1 MSALTED
8 QTGRGGRPANGTA
21 TTVENPPHPAVPRQ
35 PAPPSPTTAGPTPS
49 TNASREPA
57 PSATV
62 SAEPASSATVS
73 AEPAISTTVSGKS
86 APPTTASAEPT
97 SSTTAPGK
105 PTPAATSPEK
115 PAPPSPATDHPTAPR
130 PPITAVTA
138 VTAVTTELAHRTTE
152 TDVFPA
158 RWTRISDTR
167 FRFTAHWPA
176 AHPFFG
182 PVDDQHQ
189 DPMIVGETLRQAS
202 MVLAH
207 AEFGA
212 PADTHFV
219 MWDLTVSV
227 DPAALLLADAAEPVE
242 FDVVCSEIRRR
253 GRGLRSMRTTMEFR
267 RAGRFV
273 ARGTGSTG
281 CTPPRAYRRL
291 RAGRL
296 NAWNTPV
303 PLLAGIAPQAAGRSR
318 AEDVVLAPAD
328 RPGVWNLRVD
338 TGHPVLFPRP
348 NDHVPGMVLFEAARQ
363 AATAASGLRPF
374 LPATLTAEFDHYAEL
389 HSPCR
394 IETEVFDE
402 HPGEVTVRVSGRQD
416 GASVFTASLTSARPA
431 RVPSPS

>member
-1 MSALTED
+1 M
-8 QTGRGGRPANGTA
+8 
-21 TTVENPPHPAVPRQ
+21 
-35 PAPPSPTTAGPTPS
+35 
-49 TNASREPA
+49 
-57 PSATV
+57 
-62 SAEPASSATVS
+62 
-73 AEPAISTTVSGKS
+73 
-86 APPTTASAEPT
+86 
-97 SSTTAPGK
+97 
-105 PTPAATSPEK
+105 
-115 PAPPSPATDHPTAPR
+115 
-130 PPITAVTA
+130 
-138 VTAVTTELAHRTTE
+138 
-152 TDVFPA
+152 
-158 RWTRISDTR
+158 SDTR

-182 PVDDQHQ
+182 PLDDRHQ

-219 MWDLTVSV
+219 MWDLTVDV

-242 FDVVCSEIRRR
+242 IDVVCSEIRRR

-328 RPGVWNLRVD
+328 RPGVWILRVD

-363 AATAASGLRPF
+363 AAGAASGLHPF
-374 LPATLTAEFDHYAEL
+374 LPSTLTAEFAQYAEL

-394 IETEVFDE
+394 IETEVFDDR
-402 HPGEVTVRVSGRQD
+402 PGEVTVRVSGRQD

-431 RVPSPS
+431 RVRSRS

>member
-21 TTVENPPHPAVPRQ
+21 TTVENPPQTTVPSQATVPPQ
-35 PAPPSPTTAGPTPS
+35 PTAPQETAPPGPTTEEPTPATTATAEAASS
-49 TNASREPA
+49 TEA
-57 PSATV
+57 
-62 SAEPASSATVS
+62 ASSAEAPKRPS
-73 AEPAISTTVSGKS
+73 HTTVTK
-86 APPTTASAEPT
+86 
-97 SSTTAPGK
+97 
-105 PTPAATSPEK
+105 
-115 PAPPSPATDHPTAPR
+115 
-130 PPITAVTA
+130 
-138 VTAVTTELAHRTTE
+138 ELAHRTAE

-158 RWTRISDTR
+158 RWVRISGTR

-182 PVDDQHQ
+182 PVDGRHQ
-189 DPMIVGETLRQAS
+189 DPMVVGETLRQAS

-219 MWDLTVSV
+219 MWDLTVHV
-227 DPAALLLADAAEPVE
+227 DPSALLLADADEPVE
-242 FDVVCSEIRRR
+242 FDVVCSEVRRR
-253 GRGLRSMRTTMEFR
+253 GRGLHSMRTTMEFR
-267 RAGRFV
+267 RAGRLV

-281 CTPPRAYRRL
+281 CTSPRAYRRL

-296 NAWNTPV
+296 NAPDTPV
-303 PLLAGIAPQAAGRSR
+303 PLLPGISPRTAGRTR
-318 AEDVVLAPAD
+318 ADDVVLAPAD
-328 RPGVWNLRVD
+328 RPGVWHLRVD

-363 AATAASGLRPF
+363 AATAASGLHPF
-374 LPATLTAEFDHYAEL
+374 LPTTMTAGFTRYTEL

-394 IETEVFDE
+394 IETETLDE

-416 GASVFTASLTSARPA
+416 GEPVFTAALTAARPA
-431 RVPSPS
+431 RVRSLS

>member
-1 MSALTED
+1 MNALTED

-21 TTVENPPHPAVPRQ
+21 TTVENPPHTAVPRQ
-35 PAPPSPTTAGPTPS
+35 TAPPSPATTDPAPSTTAS
-49 TNASREPA
+49 KEPA
-57 PSATV
+57 PSATT
-62 SAEPASSATVS
+62 SEESASSATATATADPAPS
-73 AEPAISTTVSGKS
+73 ATTSEEPAPS
-86 APPTTASAEPT
+86 ATHPEKLASSATASE
-97 SSTTAPGK
+97 
-105 PTPAATSPEK
+105 E
-115 PAPPSPATDHPTAPR
+115 PAPPSPVTGRPAPHS
-130 PPITAVTA
+130 PI
-138 VTAVTTELAHRTTE
+138 TAVTTELAHRTTD

-176 AHPFFG
+176 VHPFFG
-182 PVDDQHQ
+182 PVDDRHQ

-219 MWDLTVSV
+219 MWDLTVHV

-253 GRGLRSMRTTMEFR
+253 GSGLRSMRTTMEFR

-281 CTPPRAYRRL
+281 CTSPRAYRRL
-291 RAGRL
+291 RAGKL
-296 NAWNTPV
+296 NALDTPV
-303 PLLAGIAPQAAGRSR
+303 PLLAGIPPRAAGRSR

-374 LPATLTAEFDHYAEL
+374 LPDTLTAEFAQYAEL

-402 HPGEVTVRVSGRQD
+402 RPGEVTVRVSGRQD

-431 RVPSPS
+431 RVRSLS

>member
-35 PAPPSPTTAGPTPS
+35 PGPPSPTTAGPTPS
-49 TNASREPA
+49 TNASKEPA

-97 SSTTAPGK
+97 SSTTTPGK

-130 PPITAVTA
+130 PPITA

>member
-1 MSALTED
+1 MPQTGPLSALTED
-8 QTGRGGRPANGTA
+8 QTGREGCPANATA
-21 TTVENPPHPAVPRQ
+21 TTVENPPQTAVPRE
-35 PAPPSPTTAGPTPS
+35 S
-49 TNASREPA
+49 
-57 PSATV
+57 
-62 SAEPASSATVS
+62 
-73 AEPAISTTVSGKS
+73 
-86 APPTTASAEPT
+86 
-97 SSTTAPGK
+97 
-105 PTPAATSPEK
+105 
-115 PAPPSPATDHPTAPR
+115 APPSPAAAESTLPTATADEAAPRAATLTDETETAPPAALIPASASGSGSAPPPGVTEHPTPR
-130 PPITAVTA
+130 SHTVVTK
-138 VTAVTTELAHRTTE
+138 ELAHRTRE

-182 PVDDQHQ
+182 PVDDLHQ

-219 MWDLTVSV
+219 MWDLTVRV
-227 DPAALLLADAAEPVE
+227 DPTALLLADAAEPVE
-242 FDVVCSEIRRR
+242 FDVVCSEVRRR
-253 GRGLRSMRTTMEFR
+253 GRGLHSMRTTMEFR
-267 RAGRFV
+267 RAGRLV

-281 CTPPRAYRRL
+281 CTSPRAYRRL
-291 RAGRL
+291 RADHL
-296 NAWNTPV
+296 HALDTPV
-303 PLLAGIAPQAAGRSR
+303 PLLAGIAPQTAGRTR

-363 AATAASGLRPF
+363 AATAASGLHPF
-374 LPATLTAEFDHYAEL
+374 LPGRMTAEFARYAEL

-394 IETEVFDE
+394 IETEVLEE

-416 GASVFTASLTSARPA
+416 GALVFTAGLTCAPPA
-431 RVPSPS
+431 RVRSLS

>member
-21 TTVENPPHPAVPRQ
+21 TTVENPPHPTVPRQ
-35 PAPPSPTTAGPTPS
+35 PAPPG
-49 TNASREPA
+49 PA
-57 PSATV
+57 PEESAPP
-62 SAEPASSATVS
+62 AALPKDPASSAT
-73 AEPAISTTVSGKS
+73 
-86 APPTTASAEPT
+86 APEKA
-97 SSTTAPGK
+97 APS
-105 PTPAATSPEK
+105 ATSPED
-115 PAPPSPATDHPTAPR
+115 PAPPSPVTDGPAPHSPVTDRPAPHSPATT
-130 PPITAVTA
+130 VTP
-138 VTAVTTELAHRTTE
+138 ELAHRTTE

-182 PVDDQHQ
+182 PVDDRHQ

-207 AEFGA
+207 AEFDA

-296 NAWNTPV
+296 NALNTPV
-303 PLLAGIAPQAAGRSR
+303 PLLAGIAPRAAGRSR

-328 RPGVWNLRVD
+328 QPGVWNLRVD

-374 LPATLTAEFDHYAEL
+374 LPATLKADFAHYAEL

-402 HPGEVTVRVSGRQD
+402 RPGEVTVRVSGRQD

-431 RVPSPS
+431 RVRSLS

>member
-8 QTGRGGRPANGTA
+8 QTGSGGRRANGTA
-21 TTVENPPHPAVPRQ
+21 TTVENPPYPAVPRQ
-35 PAPPSPTTAGPTPS
+35 AAAPGPTSAEPTPS
-49 TNASREPA
+49 TTATATATATATEEPASSATAPDKPA

-62 SAEPASSATVS
+62 SAEPA
-73 AEPAISTTVSGKS
+73 PSTT
-86 APPTTASAEPT
+86 P
-97 SSTTAPGK
+97 
-105 PTPAATSPEK
+105 PEK
-115 PAPPSPATDHPTAPR
+115 PAPSATAPEEPAPGSPATGHTPH
-130 PPITAVTA
+130 PPI
-138 VTAVTTELAHRTTE
+138 TAVTTELAHRTTE

-158 RWTRISDTR
+158 RWARISDTR

-182 PVDDQHQ
+182 PVDVRHQ

-212 PADTHFV
+212 PPDTHFV
-219 MWDLTVSV
+219 MWDMTVDV
-227 DPAALLLADAAEPVE
+227 DPTALLLADAAEPVE

-267 RAGRFV
+267 RAGRFL

-296 NAWNTPV
+296 NALNTPV
-303 PLLAGIAPQAAGRSR
+303 PLLAGIAPQVAGRSR

-374 LPATLTAEFDHYAEL
+374 LPGTLTAEFTQYAEL

-394 IETEVFDE
+394 IETEVIDDR
-402 HPGEVTVRVSGRQD
+402 PAEVTVRVAGRQD
-416 GASVFTASLTSARPA
+416 GASVFTASLTSPRPA
-431 RVPSPS
+431 RVRSPS

>member
-1 MSALTED
+1 MPQTGPLSALTED

-35 PAPPSPTTAGPTPS
+35 PEPPGPATAEPTPS
-49 TNASREPA
+49 TTPTAEPA
-57 PSATV
+57 PS
-62 SAEPASSATVS
+62 
-73 AEPAISTTVSGKS
+73 
-86 APPTTASAEPT
+86 TTATAE
-97 SSTTAPGK
+97 SVTA
-105 PTPAATSPEK
+105 E
-115 PAPPSPATDHPTAPR
+115 PAPPSPVTDHPAAPR
-130 PPITAVTA
+130 PPITT
-138 VTAVTTELAHRTTE
+138 VTTELAHRTTE

-167 FRFTAHWPA
+167 FRFSAHWPA

-182 PVDDQHQ
+182 PVDDRHQ

-219 MWDLTVSV
+219 MWDLTVTV

-296 NAWNTPV
+296 NAWDTPV

-328 RPGVWNLRVD
+328 RPGAWNLRVD

-374 LPATLTAEFDHYAEL
+374 LPSTLTAEFARYAEL

-394 IETEVFDE
+394 IETEVFDDR
-402 HPGEVTVRVSGRQD
+402 PGEVTVRVSGRQD

-431 RVPSPS
+431 RVRSQS

>member
-8 QTGRGGRPANGTA
+8 QTGRGGRPANATA
-21 TTVENPPHPAVPRQ
+21 TTVENPPHPALPRDTTAPSPAAGEPAPAAAAAEDPATPATRAAEPATSATASAG
-35 PAPPSPTTAGPTPS
+35 PAPPSSPVTPGP
-49 TNASREPA
+49 AL
-57 PSATV
+57 
-62 SAEPASSATVS
+62 
-73 AEPAISTTVSGKS
+73 
-86 APPTTASAEPT
+86 
-97 SSTTAPGK
+97 
-105 PTPAATSPEK
+105 
-115 PAPPSPATDHPTAPR
+115 HPHT
-130 PPITAVTA
+130 TAVTA
-138 VTAVTTELAHRTTE
+138 ELAHRPTE

-182 PVDDQHQ
+182 PVDDRHQ

-219 MWDLTVSV
+219 MWDLTVRV
-227 DPAALLLADAAEPVE
+227 DPDALLLTDAAEPVE

-291 RAGRL
+291 RAGKL
-296 NAWNTPV
+296 NALDTPV
-303 PLLAGIAPQAAGRSR
+303 PLLAGIAPQSAGRAR

-363 AATAASGLRPF
+363 AATAASGVRPF
-374 LPATLTAEFDHYAEL
+374 LPGTLTAEFAHYAEL

-394 IETEVFDE
+394 IETEVVDE
-402 HPGEVTVRVSGRQD
+402 RPGEVTVRVSGRQD
-416 GASVFTASLTSARPA
+416 GAPVFTAGLTSARPA
-431 RVPSPS
+431 PIRSPS

>member
-1 MSALTED
+1 MPAATLTDETETAPPAALT
-8 QTGRGGRPANGTA
+8 PAAAAAAESTA
-21 TTVENPPHPAVPRQ
+21 PS
-35 PAPPSPTTAGPTPS
+35 PPSPVTE
-49 TNASREPA
+49 RPA
-57 PSATV
+57 PRSHTV
-62 SAEPASSATVS
+62 
-73 AEPAISTTVSGKS
+73 
-86 APPTTASAEPT
+86 
-97 SSTTAPGK
+97 
-105 PTPAATSPEK
+105 
-115 PAPPSPATDHPTAPR
+115 
-130 PPITAVTA
+130 VTK
-138 VTAVTTELAHRTTE
+138 ELAHRTAE

-182 PVDDQHQ
+182 PVDDRHQ

-202 MVLAH
+202 MALAH

-219 MWDLTVSV
+219 MWDLTVRV

-242 FDVVCSEIRRR
+242 FDVVCSEVRRR
-253 GRGLRSMRTTMEFR
+253 GRGLHSMRTTMEFR
-267 RAGRFV
+267 RAGRLV

-281 CTPPRAYRRL
+281 CTSPRAYRRL
-291 RAGRL
+291 RAGKL
-296 NAWNTPV
+296 NALDTPV
-303 PLLAGIAPQAAGRSR
+303 PLLAGIAPQTAGRAR

-363 AATAASGLRPF
+363 AATAASGLHPF
-374 LPATLTAEFDHYAEL
+374 LPGRMTAEFARYAEL

-394 IETEVFDE
+394 IETEVLED

-416 GASVFTASLTSARPA
+416 GALVFTAGLTSARPA
-431 RVPSPS
+431 RVRSLS